1 VTAVVVVL
9 VVVVALGLA
18 AIFGPDSRDARFG
31 LADRRR
37 VGRNLSGL
45 GLDADGLDADG
56 LDASG
61 VGWGGGLRRL
71 PAARPVRGMSDGRSA
86 GAEVWPA
93 VSATGARR
101 NQPGP
106 LA

>member
-1 VTAVVVVL
+1 MTAVVVVL
-9 VVVVALGLA
+9 VVVVALALA
-18 AIFGPDSRDARFG
+18 AIFGPDTRDARFG

-37 VGRNLSGL
+37 VGP
-45 GLDADGLDADG
+45 DAHRPRPEAGAP
-56 LDASG
+56 DASD
-61 VGWGGGLRRL
+61 VGWDGGLRRL

-93 VSATGARR
+93 VLATGSRR
-101 NQPGP
+101 NLPGP